1 MVYMGRN
8 LISKT
13 TEGIWTKLKPEV
25 SHALP
30 WEFSGYTKPVSESNV
45 EIPYSSSQTSPKP
58 QFRIKKQAPEVPP
71 ETRTSLISLPGSTVV
86 HSFSTLPRPYPPRGL
101 WHSLIYVGLI
111 SKITLMSASGL
122 P

>member
-30 WEFSGYTKPVSESNV
+30 CGVLGVQNAVSESNV

-71 ETRTSLISLPGSTVV
+71 ETRTSLISLSGSTVV
-86 HSFSTLPRPYPPRGL
+86 HSFSPRSPAPTRPGGFGT
-101 WHSLIYVGLI
+101 H
-111 SKITLMSASGL
+111 
-122 P
+122 

>member
-30 WEFSGYTKPVSESNV
+30 L
-45 EIPYSSSQTSPKP
+45 SSRSRTFRMRIERGNPNRPKTLISPKKSKRGKCP
-58 QFRIKKQAPEVPP
+58 LGLEPAYFHCLAPPLSILSP
-71 ETRTSLISLPGSTVV
+71 SSPAPGGLALIDQSN
-86 HSFSTLPRPYPPRGL
+86 
-101 WHSLIYVGLI
+101 
-111 SKITLMSASGL
+111 
-122 P
+122 

>member
-13 TEGIWTKLKPEV
+13 TEGSMGRNSSQSQV

-30 WEFSGYTKPVSESNV
+30 LSSSSKLSESNV

-58 QFRIKKQAPEVPP
+58 
-71 ETRTSLISLPGSTVV
+71 
-86 HSFSTLPRPYPPRGL
+86 
-101 WHSLIYVGLI
+101 
-111 SKITLMSASGL
+111 
-122 P
+122 